1 MKTNENSISRTEATL
16 KGIEDMRGEIGAW
29 EMRLIGIKN
38 EVANLS
44 KQKEVAIKDAE
55 NRLSLIQ
62 QEADKAIAKKREESI
77 LVEESSRKLRS
88 DQEDFNRVLLSFR
101 KEKDDFE
108 DIKKDALDTKANYA
122 EMTEKVGQFVI
133 MVKRGAEKL

>member
-29 EMRLIGIKN
+29 EMRLMGIKN

-77 LVEESSRKLRS
+77 LVEESSQKLRA

>member
-29 EMRLIGIKN
+29 EMRLMGIKN

-55 NRLSLIQ
+55 NRLALIQ

-77 LVEESSRKLRS
+77 LVEESSRKLRA

-122 EMTEKVGQFVI
+122 EMTEKVGQFVV